1 MPPFLPST
9 IASKYIS
16 LSKNIDPC
24 ARVRCPIWEGL
35 KLTTLQ
41 LHQVFAPIS
50 DTRGRREKISW
61 RQNIRDTYSRRRC
74 RWVCT
79 GSSRRGRGCRRGRT
93 RPASTGS
100 PRSCSP
106 RGTAASP
113 GRQSR
118 HVSGVWRCLE
128 WSVPTKI
135 IKTSRISKQ
144 KVILF
149 PSQPPSPRPT
159 VLYLV
164 WGLWTV

>member
-1 MPPFLPST
+1 M
-9 IASKYIS
+9 
-16 LSKNIDPC
+16 C
-24 ARVRCPIWEGL
+24 EGEVSNL
-35 KLTTLQ
+35 RGIKTHYFTTSPGLC
-41 LHQVFAPIS
+41 S
-50 DTRGRREKISW
+50 DKWHTGEDRREKISW

-93 RPASTGS
+93 RPASTES